1 MGRTHRALPGS
12 AAAFLIAAAAWFL
25 GPCARSE
32 VAPSYSITVR
42 LSNFAFTP
50 DHLLL
55 RADLPVRLHLVN
67 DSRGGHDFSAP
78 ALFAASTFPNGAPP
92 PEGEV
97 DVRSGQAVDV
107 VFVPRVPGTYKVRC
121 THFLHTFFGMTGS
134 VVVEGPSR

>member
-32 VAPSYSITVR
+32 VAPSYPITVR

-55 RADLPVRLHLVN
+55 RAGLPVRLHLVN
-67 DSRGGHDFSAP
+67 DSRGGHNFSAP
-78 ALFAASTFPNGAPP
+78 ALFAASTFPNSAPP

-121 THFLHTFFGMTGS
+121 T
-134 VVVEGPSR
+134 

>member
-50 DHLLL
+50 DRLLL

-67 DSRGGHDFSAP
+67 DSRGGHNFSAP

-92 PEGEV
+92 PEGKV

-121 THFLHTFFGMTGS
+121 THFLHTPFGMTGS